1 MKKRTKQNSRMLLRV
16 RVIPRSKK
24 NEVIDM
30 GNNRVKV
37 NVISP
42 PVDGRAN
49 RELIESLARHYK
61 KKKSSITIK
70 KGTTSRNKLVEIAD

>member
-1 MKKRTKQNSRMLLRV
+1 MFLQI

-24 NEVIDM
+24 NEIIDL
-30 GNNRVKV
+30 GKKRLRVKV
-37 NVISP
+37 TSP

-49 RELIESLARHYK
+49 KELIELLARYYK

-70 KGTTSRNKLVEIAD
+70 KGTKSRDKVIEIEDS

>member
-1 MKKRTKQNSRMLLRV
+1 MKKKTKQNSRMLLRV

-49 RELIESLARHYK
+49 RELIESLAQHYK